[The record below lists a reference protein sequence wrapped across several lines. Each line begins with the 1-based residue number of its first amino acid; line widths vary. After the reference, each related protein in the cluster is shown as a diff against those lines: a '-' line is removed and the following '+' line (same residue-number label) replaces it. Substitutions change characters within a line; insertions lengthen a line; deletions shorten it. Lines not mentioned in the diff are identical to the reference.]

1 MAFRDQQHAS
11 TFPAVPSSL
20 STDTHEMRD
29 YYATQDQTAAT
40 RNNPHSLEDLSPYLG
55 LRARLSQVW
64 LNKWTILILVVLAR
78 VLIAIGNLHDDI
90 DNAEAKALSACTSVE
105 AMGSTMASMPH
116 YLSEGTNEL
125 AAKGIT
131 HAVDG
136 LQQML
141 FLSIT
146 AIEQIFL
153 FVINMM
159 YGTYECLITFA
170 VTGSAHLAISLLED
184 ATTAINKTIGEIT
197 GDMKAVANTFEGG
210 LNTFLQGISSIGSIF
225 GGSSSTP
232 PTLDLSGGF
241 SRLGA
246 IQLPGSINDDLKL
259 INNSIPNFDQIHN
272 FTNSVLSLPF
282 EEVKKLLHQSLGV
295 YTFNQSI
302 LPVPEKQ
309 NLQFCTADTNSGITN
324 FFEQLYNVADIARK
338 VFIAVLL
345 LAALLSCIPFAML
358 EIRRWRKMNERA
370 KLIRTGN
377 HEPLDVIYIVSRP
390 ITAGIGLS
398 AAHRFGSPKRQ
409 VLTRWFVAYITSTP
423 ALLVLA
429 IALAGLFSCLCQYIL
444 LKSIE
449 KEVPEL
455 ATQVGQ
461 FADQVVNALNNASN
475 AWSNSTNALI
485 LAENAKINHDVFGWV
500 NTTTSALNN
509 TLDTFIN
516 ETTGAINK
524 VFGGTPLIEPVKEV
538 FNCLIGLK
546 VAAVQHGLTWAQDNA
561 QVNFPLFP
569 NNLFSAGASKALAA
583 NSNNT
588 GVNSSGDSFLA
599 TPGSNATDAITGA
612 VVDLTEKL
620 SKGIRNEAYIAGGIL
635 LCYVAVVL
643 MGAGWTAFRCCT
655 ARSSLR
661 GNGAPTYAGDVDP
674 LPQTGPIQST
684 SQYSRSAS
692 ETFAQPTVKNTAT
705 GPVYDWGNKTG
716 ETGTTVRHADH
727 RESHGVV
734 GSYNDPVDDEKS
746 SYPAF

>member
-1 MAFRDQQHAS
+1 MASRDQQYVS

-20 STDTHEMRD
+20 STDDHGMRD
-29 YYATQDQTAAT
+29 YYATQDQTTAT
-40 RNNPHSLEDLSPYLG
+40 RNNVHSLEDLSPYLG

-64 LNKWTILILVVLAR
+64 LNKWTILILLVLAR

-116 YLSEGTNEL
+116 YLAEGTNEL

-184 ATTAINKTIGEIT
+184 ATTAINNTIADIT
-197 GDMKAVANTFEGG
+197 KDMQNTANTFENG
-210 LNTFLQGISSIGSIF
+210 LNDFLKGISSVGSIF
-225 GGSSSTP
+225 GGSSSP
-232 PTLDLSGGF
+232 PTLNLAGGF
-241 SRLGA
+241 ASLNG
-246 IQLPGSINDDLKL
+246 IQLPGSINDNLNK
-259 INNSIPNFDQIHN
+259 INNSIPNFDEVHN

-282 EEVKKLLHQSLGV
+282 EEVKKLLNQSLGV
-295 YTFNQSI
+295 YTFDQSI
-302 LPVPEKQ
+302 LPVPQKQ
-309 NLQFCTADTNSGITN
+309 NLQFCTNDTNSGITD
-324 FFEQLYNVADIARK
+324 FFDQLYNVADVARK
-338 VFIAVLL
+338 VFIAILL
-345 LAALLSCIPFAML
+345 LAALLCCIPFAML

-370 KLIRTGN
+370 KLIRSGI
-377 HEPLDVIYIVSRP
+377 HEPMDVIYIVSRP
-390 ITAGIGLS
+390 ITAGLGLS

-449 KEVPEL
+449 KEVPVL
-455 ATQVGQ
+455 AAEVGH
-461 FADQVVNALNNASN
+461 FADQVVDALNNASN
-475 AWSNSTNALI
+475 AWSNSTNAAI
-485 LAENAKINHDVFGWV
+485 LSENAKINNDVFGWV
-500 NTTTSALNN
+500 NTTTSALNQ
-509 TLDTFIN
+509 TLNTFIN
-516 ETTGAINK
+516 ETTLAINK
-524 VFGGTPLIEPVKEV
+524 VFGGTPLEEPVKEV

-546 VAAVQHGLTWAQDNA
+546 VAAVEQGLTWASDNA

-583 NSNNT
+583 DSNNT
-588 GVNSSGDSFLA
+588 GINSSGDSFLA

-620 SKGIRNEAYIAGGIL
+620 YKGIQNETYIAAGVL

-643 MGAGWTAFRCCT
+643 MGAGWTAFRCCS

-661 GNGAPTYAGDVDP
+661 GNGGITYAGDVDT
-674 LPQTGPIQST
+674 LPQTGSVQNT
-684 SQYSRSAS
+684 NQYSKSTGEA
-692 ETFAQPTVKNTAT
+692 TAQPIVKNTAT
-705 GPVYDWGNKTG
+705 GPVYDWGSKAS
-716 ETGTTVRHADH
+716 ETGTIDRRADH
-727 RESHGVV
+727 RESHGVI